1 VRDDYSRIFENQTL
15 KTAGGKEMEAITL
28 KEIVEAVHGQLL
40 GSFDDLNVS
49 ITAVD
54 TDSRAMNAGSLFVPL
69 VGERFDGHTY
79 IEKALG
85 AGATGTLTAVELEH
99 YDPSKFYVKVAD
111 TMLALRDLAHYYR
124 HKFQVKVVAVTGS
137 VGKTTTKDMIAS
149 VLSERFCVL
158 KTEGNFN
165 NNIGVPKTLFRLT
178 SKHEVAVV
186 EMGMNHPGEIDY
198 LTQMVNP
205 DVAVITNI
213 GDAHIE
219 NMGSRENTLKAKSEI
234 FNGMTGKGMAVL
246 NGDDVL
252 LRTLD
257 GKLKQQIVWYGNEEE
272 NTFCCTE
279 LDESYDDHMVMDI
292 KAPQDQ
298 WKQNVPGLGAYMVY
312 PVLSAAAVASWFGM
326 TTEEI
331 RWGVSAFVPSKM
343 RMDIISRGDG
353 ITILNDTYNANPQS
367 MRAAVDVLSK
377 FSGKR
382 IAVVG
387 DMLEL
392 GALGPTLHE
401 GVGQF
406 IGQCGID
413 VLVAVG
419 ELAENIYNG
428 ALAYPNTESYARP
441 NKEEAKAVLDQV
453 VTPGST
459 VLCKASRG
467 MHMEELVE
475 YVRSITKEA

>member
-1 VRDDYSRIFENQTL
+1 
-15 KTAGGKEMEAITL
+15 
-28 KEIVEAVHGQLL
+28 
-40 GSFDDLNVS
+40 
-49 ITAVD
+49 
-54 TDSRAMNAGSLFVPL
+54 
-69 VGERFDGHTY
+69 
-79 IEKALG
+79 
-85 AGATGTLTAVELEH
+85 
-99 YDPSKFYVKVAD
+99 VKI
-111 TMLALRDLAHYYR
+111 
-124 HKFQVKVVAVTGS
+124 VAVTGS